1 MASSAG
7 MTRRSF
13 LARAGSSAAAG
24 VLPGRLWAAGRAVPA
39 GIQLYTVGS
48 DLAKDPAGTLKRL
61 RQIGFIEVESAG
73 LAKQTPAAF
82 RSLVREAGLR
92 LPSAH
97 MQFGFE
103 ATEKLLA
110 EGEALGVEYVVSSIL
125 PPRVPE
131 SGMRGVLQM
140 LNTLTAT
147 DFHTM
152 ASLANEIGRKAK
164 AAGLRYAYHNHNIEF
179 RDVGGGETGYAILL
193 RETDPA
199 VVQFEADTGWMRVA
213 GADPVKLL
221 EEHPERFAM
230 LHVKDFKN
238 LGKPV
243 TTLMTPDAP
252 QPTELGRGGV
262 DVGAIVAAGLRA
274 GVRHIF
280 VEQEPPFAD
289 MPAMEAAAVDYAALR
304 PMLA

>member
-1 MASSAG
+1 MRESGA
-7 MTRRSF
+7 MTRRGF
-13 LARAGSSAAAG
+13 LRRACGG
-24 VLPGRLWAAGRAVPA
+24 VATMTFAPGVWAAERAIPA

-48 DLAKDPAGTLKRL
+48 DMAKDPAGTLKKL
-61 RQIGFIEVESAG
+61 KQIGYAEVESAG
-73 LAKQTPAAF
+73 LGKLTAAEF
-82 RSLVREAGLR
+82 RVLVRDAGLK

-103 ATEKLLA
+103 ATDKLLA
-110 EGEALGVEYVVSSIL
+110 EGKALGVEYVVSSIL

-131 SGMRGVLQM
+131 NGMQGVLQM
-140 LNTLTAT
+140 LNTLTAA

-152 ASLANEIGRKAK
+152 AALANEIGHKAK
-164 AAGLRYAYHNHNIEF
+164 AAGLQYAYHNHNIEF

-199 VVQFEADTGWMRVA
+199 VVKFEADTGWMRVA

-238 LGKPV
+238 LTKPV
-243 TTLMTPDAP
+243 TTLMAPDAP
-252 QPTELGRGGV
+252 KPTELGRGSV
-262 DVGAIVAAGLRA
+262 DVRAIVAAGRKA

-280 VEQEPPFAD
+280 VEQEPPFTE

>member
-1 MASSAG
+1 

-13 LARAGSSAAAG
+13 LARAGSGVAAG
-24 VLPGRLWAAGRAVPA
+24 LMPGRLWAAGWSIPA

-48 DLAKDPAGTLKRL
+48 DLAKDPAGTLKKL

-73 LAKQTPAAF
+73 LAKQTPAEF
-82 RSLVREAGLR
+82 RALVSAAGLR

-97 MQFGFE
+97 MMFGFE
-103 ATEKLLA
+103 ETDKLLA
-110 EGEALGVEYVVSSIL
+110 DGKALGVEYVVSSIL

-131 SGMRGVLQM
+131 KGMQGVLHL
-140 LNTLTAT
+140 LNTLTAA

-152 ASLANEIGRKAK
+152 AGLANEIGRRAK
-164 AAGLRYAYHNHNIEF
+164 AAGLQYAYHNHNIEF

-193 RETDPA
+193 RETDPS
-199 VVQFEADTGWMRVA
+199 VVKFEADTGWMRVG
-213 GADPVKLL
+213 GADPVKLI
-221 EEHPERFAM
+221 EAHPERFAM
-230 LHVKDFKN
+230 LHVKDFK
-238 LGKPV
+238 GITKPV
-243 TTLMTPDAP
+243 TALMSPDAP
-252 QPTELGRGGV
+252 KPTELGRGDV
-262 DVGAIVAAGLRA
+262 DVRAIVAAGRKA

-280 VEQEPPFAD
+280 VEQEPPFTE